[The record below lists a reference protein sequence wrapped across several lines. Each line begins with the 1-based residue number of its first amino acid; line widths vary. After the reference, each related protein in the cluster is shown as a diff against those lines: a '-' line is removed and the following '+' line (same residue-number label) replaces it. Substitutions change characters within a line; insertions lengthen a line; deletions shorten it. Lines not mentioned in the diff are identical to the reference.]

1 MRSIRSKR
9 PLDADSRPPDYSHR
23 FHAGNVGDVWKHCA
37 LVAALDR
44 LERAGSVRF
53 LDTHAGEGGYPL
65 GPTGEWSEG
74 IGRLWHASI
83 EAGTERPVARYLD
96 VCRGL
101 VGSAELRRYPGSP
114 AIARAVLGAGAQI
127 LLWERDA
134 LAFERLV
141 AEVAGDARVVAQRGD
156 GLAALAEAA
165 VAAERQP
172 GEVIALL
179 DPTYLTKPEWLEVP
193 DALAAAAQRT
203 TRTRFLL
210 WYPVKSLTRPN
221 AMIARLEAAGMA
233 GTVAELITTPLELQ
247 RNRLNGSGVLFVR
260 PPAGALPAVAAA
272 AATLGP
278 PCATRG
284 NAWSVRIR
292 AFGEAAVE
300 R

>member
-1 MRSIRSKR
+1 
-9 PLDADSRPPDYSHR
+9 
-23 FHAGNVGDVWKHCA
+23 VGDVWKHCA
-37 LVAALDR
+37 LVAVLDR
-44 LERAGSVRF
+44 LERSGSVRF
-53 LDTHAGEGGYPL
+53 LDAYAGEGSYPL

-74 IGRLWHASI
+74 IGRLWRVPIGDGA
-83 EAGTERPVARYLD
+83 ERPVTRYLD
-96 VCRGL
+96 ACRGL

-114 AIARAVLGAGAQI
+114 AIARALLAPGDRIA
-127 LLWERDA
+127 LWERDPV
-134 LAFERLV
+134 AFERLEADV
-141 AEVAGDARVVAQRGD
+141 ASDARVVALRGD

-165 VAAERQP
+165 ADAEREP
-172 GEVIALL
+172 GEVTALL
-179 DPTYLTKPEWLEVP
+179 DPTYLAKAEWLEVP
-193 DALAAAAQRT
+193 DALAAAARRT

-221 AMIARLEAAGMA
+221 AMLARLEAAGMA

-260 PPAGALPAVAAA
+260 PPVGVLPAIAAA

-278 PCATRG
+278 LCATQG

-292 AFGEAAVE
+292 SFGEGRAE